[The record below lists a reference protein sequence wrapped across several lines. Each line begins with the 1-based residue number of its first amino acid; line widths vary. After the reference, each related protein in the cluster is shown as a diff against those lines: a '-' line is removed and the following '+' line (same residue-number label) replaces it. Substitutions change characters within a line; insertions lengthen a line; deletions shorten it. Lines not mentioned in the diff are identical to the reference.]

1 MYDKTGFQENNE
13 FENMINE
20 NEELKIIDLAK
31 IIKFKHKSQS
41 VDYSINNSRFN
52 KNYNN
57 SLNINEK
64 FNENYKK
71 EKSLSIP
78 KINMTIIKQKQEF
91 NKNYEKAKKMQTKY
105 QKYNSALDKNLFS
118 NSTFSSKYTS
128 KIKKKI
134 DNEVFVSSEFS
145 DLKFSLDYNPK
156 ILSRFERKK

>member
-20 NEELKIIDLAK
+20 NEELKIIDLEK

-41 VDYSINNSRFN
+41 VDYTINNSRFN
-52 KNYNN
+52 KNYND

-78 KINMTIIKQKQEF
+78 KINMK
-91 NKNYEKAKKMQTKY
+91 
-105 QKYNSALDKNLFS
+105 
-118 NSTFSSKYTS
+118 
-128 KIKKKI
+128 
-134 DNEVFVSSEFS
+134 
-145 DLKFSLDYNPK
+145 
-156 ILSRFERKK
+156 